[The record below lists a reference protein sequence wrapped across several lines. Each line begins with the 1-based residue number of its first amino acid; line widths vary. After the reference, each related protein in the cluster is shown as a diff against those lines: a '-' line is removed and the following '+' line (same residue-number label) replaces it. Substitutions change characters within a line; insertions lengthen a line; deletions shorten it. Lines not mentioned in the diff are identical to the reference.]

1 MEVRVLTRWLGS
13 LVRVFGRAELGKV
26 KSRARAAPENIKR
39 MLVDMVGSLG
49 KS

>member
-13 LVRVFGRAELGKV
+13 LVRVFGRAELGEG

-39 MLVDMVGSLG
+39 MSIDMVGSLG